1 MGTAL
6 GEEQL
11 AWAKW
16 PQDLA
21 ASNMI
26 QRSARPKAIEE
37 FKGAITRAP
46 FFSNEP
52 IREEK
57 VIKGNGSGFLSA
69 ILPAGKRAVA
79 ISIDSRGATSAG
91 GFILPN
97 DFVDVIVTRRDI
109 DASTRTGTDI
119 YQSVTILSGIR
130 VLAIGQNIQEKN
142 GEKVVV
148 GETATLE
155 LDPTQAEQVQMH
167 QRSGTLALT
176 LRSLADANKEDGP
189 APAARAIRSRWFDS
203 ACRRRSPIDDP
214 PFLSPFRPQTG
225 GTIMRPALRNLLLGA
240 CALLAAGPAFAAPPP
255 KHFGG
260 VPFES
265 VPVPRIQPTDHD
277 QVMAR
282 RVDLSIGK
290 SIVIDLPRDAA
301 EVFVSDPKVANA
313 VVRTARKV
321 FIIGTGQG
329 TTSVFVT
336 DKSGAQI
343 AALDIGVAKELAREL
358 SILREVI
365 KKALPKADIKVT
377 SVGDN
382 FVLSGTVDSSLEVQS
397 AIDIANNLVGQTAG
411 IGGVTASVGKVV
423 NALQVRGRDQVML
436 KVTIAEVQRSVLK
449 QLGINLNGQW
459 NVANS
464 GLSMLTDQPFSVQ
477 RQLLSNT
484 ELVGRAAGNTATMRA
499 LERQGVLRTLAE
511 PTLTAISGE
520 SAKFLAGGEVAV
532 PQAETFDIVTRA
544 RTVSVSYKPIGVA
557 LNFTPVVMNEN
568 RISIRLATEVTE
580 IDPENSF
587 LLNTTQVPASGPA
600 RLRPRLNCPPAPCW
614 PRPA

>member
-1 MGTAL
+1 M
-6 GEEQL
+6 
-11 AWAKW
+11 
-16 PQDLA
+16 
-21 ASNMI
+21 
-26 QRSARPKAIEE
+26 
-37 FKGAITRAP
+37 
-46 FFSNEP
+46 
-52 IREEK
+52 
-57 VIKGNGSGFLSA
+57 
-69 ILPAGKRAVA
+69 
-79 ISIDSRGATSAG
+79 
-91 GFILPN
+91 
-97 DFVDVIVTRRDI
+97 
-109 DASTRTGTDI
+109 
-119 YQSVTILSGIR
+119 
-130 VLAIGQNIQEKN
+130 
-142 GEKVVV
+142 
-148 GETATLE
+148 
-155 LDPTQAEQVQMH
+155 
-167 QRSGTLALT
+167 T
-176 LRSLADANKEDGP
+176 LRSFP
-189 APAARAIRSRWFDS
+189 
-203 ACRRRSPIDDP
+203 
-214 PFLSPFRPQTG
+214 PFRPQTG

-587 LLNTTQVPASGPA
+587 LLNTTQVPGFRTRKAETTVELPSGAVLASAGLIQQQSRQAINGLPGAMNIPILGTLFRSRDYQRFETELLILVQPFIAKPSAPGQIAKPDDGFADATDPSTIFMGRLNRTYGSSNKTPAVISKSGPVGFI
-600 RLRPRLNCPPAPCW
+600 ND
-614 PRPA
+614 